1 MKKVKPLCS
10 KCSHRGFCREPCHPV
25 ELLLDDVSAK
35 YFAEYDQ
42 GGQVLVKNWRQRY
55 FYQHA
60 STEDGQNEQIEDCA
74 ENKLGGQEDFL
85 DIPENRLGLD
95 VDPNASLQTKVFVGR
110 VWYGKDRSELS
121 VELNRTPKTLDTY
134 YKRAKDRVAR
144 ILEFMTRREAAV
156 CWQKNTR
163 HNLSDEQKG
172 FILYKIFGLP
182 YREVKTI
189 IDVPSFKQFSRTMRR
204 LEKSYVG
211 Q

>member
-1 MKKVKPLCS
+1 MKVKPLCS
-10 KCSHRGFCREPCHPV
+10 KCSHRGFCQDPCHPV

-55 FYQHA
+55 FYQHT
-60 STEDGQNEQIEDCA
+60 SSEDGQTEQIED
-74 ENKLGGQEDFL
+74 FL
-85 DIPENRLGLD
+85 DAPENRLGLD
-95 VDPNASLQTKVFVGR
+95 VDPNTSLTTKVFCGR
-110 VWYGKDRSELS
+110 VWYGRSRDELS
-121 VELNRTPKTLDTY
+121 VELNRTPRTLDTY
-134 YKRAKDRVAR
+134 YRRAKDRVAR